1 MLVDEYIWPQ
11 SNVIWFSTNDSNKK
25 NWEVLGKLCILENFK
40 RYIDSTKE
48 YTKYIYKYL

>member
-1 MLVDEYIWPQ
+1 MDISDLSQTSYGFPLMIP
-11 SNVIWFSTNDSNKK
+11 TNKT
-25 NWEVLGKLCILENFK
+25 WEVLGKLCIVENFN